1 MDKKIKL
8 SVLGFSFNQ
17 NHTGTYGLVLAEEK
31 GQRRLVVMIG
41 TAEAQAIAFKLQKTM
56 PPRPLTHDL
65 MHAIFITFDIL
76 LIEVMIYAYKDGIF
90 YSRIVLRQNEKVVEL
105 ESRTSDAINIA
116 LRTNSPIYATEY
128 IMEELSVVFED
139 NNQIQ
144 TEGDTQDG
152 TDLTGN
158 YGQLD
163 SDEIKSQ
170 LEKAVN
176 DENYEL
182 ASILRDELKK
192 RHD

>member
-65 MHAIFITFDIL
+65 MHAIFITFDIS

-163 SDEIKSQ
+163 SDEIKSL